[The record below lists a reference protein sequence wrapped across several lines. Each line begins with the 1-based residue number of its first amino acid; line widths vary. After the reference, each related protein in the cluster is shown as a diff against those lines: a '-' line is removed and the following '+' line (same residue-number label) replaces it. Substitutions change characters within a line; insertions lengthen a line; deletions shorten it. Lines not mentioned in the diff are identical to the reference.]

1 MRWADTDSDDSDDEF
16 QTHGNAVSTSLMVD
30 LDVSVCMVFF
40 VCCSDWVMMPF
51 SVDLS
56 PSSILCARA
65 LSIMFWCPLLFCSYI
80 LIHAFSAFISW
91 PYVVSSSY
99 QTIHP
104 VLYPTPTQPFSP
116 SQYRYACAIYII
128 PRCCSVHVFFT
139 TRIGIYLRGYS
150 FCQSTNHKHTSY
162 AQ

>member
-16 QTHGNAVSTSLMVD
+16 QTHGNVVNTSLMVD
-30 LDVSVCMVFF
+30 LDVSVFCMLRWFGW
-40 VCCSDWVMMPF
+40 CQF
-51 SVDLS
+51 SVNLS
-56 PSSILCARA
+56 P
-65 LSIMFWCPLLFCSYI
+65 LSIMHVLLYHVGSIIICSYI

-128 PRCCSVHVFFT
+128 PRCSVHVFFT

>member
-16 QTHGNAVSTSLMVD
+16 QTHGNVVNTSLMVD
-30 LDVSVCMVFF
+30 LDVSAFCMLRWFGW
-40 VCCSDWVMMPF
+40 CQF
-51 SVDLS
+51 SVNLS
-56 PSSILCARA
+56 P
-65 LSIMFWCPLLFCSYI
+65 LSIMHVLLYHVGSIIICSYI

>member
-16 QTHGNAVSTSLMVD
+16 QTHGNVVNTSLMVD
-30 LDVSVCMVFF
+30 LDVSVFCMLRWFGW
-40 VCCSDWVMMPF
+40 CQF
-51 SVDLS
+51 SVNLS
-56 PSSILCARA
+56 P
-65 LSIMFWCPLLFCSYI
+65 LSIMHVLLYHVGSIIICSYI